1 MIKFGFLTV
10 LYLYYS
16 SDKPEVTGGLFLPVL
31 MAQLER
37 STGVREREWPGM
49 TFLVAVLGGLKF
61 TGRFPRCRA
70 AYTLGAA
77 AAIHPS
83 IHPTQPAVE
92 NGSQI
97 KTPVNV
103 TTNFV
108 PMEEEKFNVKWR
120 LLELVKGQ
128 AETVQAAKR

>member
-16 SDKPEVTGGLFLPVL
+16 SDKPEVTGGLFLPAL

-37 STGVREREWPGM
+37 STGVRGREWPGM
-49 TFLVAVLGGLKF
+49 TFLVAALGGLKF

-83 IHPTQPAVE
+83 YTTHGWKRKPDQDAGQRNDEFCP
-92 NGSQI
+92 NGGG
-97 KTPVNV
+97 K
-103 TTNFV
+103 
-108 PMEEEKFNVKWR
+108 
-120 LLELVKGQ
+120 
-128 AETVQAAKR
+128 VQC

>member
-16 SDKPEVTGGLFLPVL
+16 SDKPEATGGLFLPAL

-49 TFLVAVLGGLKF
+49 TFLVAALGGLKF

-83 IHPTQPAVE
+83 IHPTQPTVE

-97 KTPVNV
+97 KKVNV

-108 PMEEEKFNVKWR
+108 TMEEEKLDVKWR

-128 AETVQAAKR
+128 ADTVQAAKR